1 MRRWGERVKGESGR
15 IRGVGKVIEKGG
27 RKGVNNWGGKRG
39 EVNKKVDKLTRR
51 EKDACPAPS
60 GFIQPLEIYYTMF
73 HETIM

>member
-1 MRRWGERVKGESGR
+1 MEGEGERRMWNDKGGR
-15 IRGVGKVIEKGG
+15 VGKVIEKGG

-60 GFIQPLEIYYTMF
+60 GFIQPLELYYTMF